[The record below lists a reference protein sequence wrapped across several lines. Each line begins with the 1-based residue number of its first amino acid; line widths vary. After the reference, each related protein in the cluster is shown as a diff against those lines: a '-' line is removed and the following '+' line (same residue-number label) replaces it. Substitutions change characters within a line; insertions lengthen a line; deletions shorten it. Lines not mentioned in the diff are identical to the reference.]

1 MFCGFWEHQKIRYW
15 ENKLFWLFLLNFAAF
30 SMKNHIFTHERK
42 INCYVPLH
50 NRLHLVQRPIIIAT
64 KLKAESPIG
73 RQRRQSDQLEIK
85 TKKGWAFWVRF
96 PKFALF
102 RGIQPEHE
110 KPHLMQSPSTVKFS
124 YAFFPQKKP
133 NANDDAKNNVST
145 DTHWIIMLSLKVS
158 THSVCWHYT
167 YLFAV
172 LHNRVS
178 SFKNNYNI

>member
-30 SMKNHIFTHERK
+30 SMKSHIFTHERK

-102 RGIQPEHE
+102 RGIQLEHDIWCN
-110 KPHLMQSPSTVKFS
+110 PLQLWSFPMLFS
-124 YAFFPQKKP
+124 PQKSQMQMTMP
-133 NANDDAKNNVST
+133 RT
-145 DTHWIIMLSLKVS
+145 
-158 THSVCWHYT
+158 T
-167 YLFAV
+167 YPLIPIE
-172 LHNRVS
+172 LLC
-178 SFKNNYNI
+178 YP